1 MGLSLKSWESLLKE
15 KTYPFLIKGR
25 LEDWDHTLRAVEY
38 GKILAEEE
46 GGDPEIILTA
56 LVLHDIGWSQVDF
69 DDFLKS
75 PISEKQDTQS
85 VRDHMIRG
93 ANLAEGI
100 LNDLNYPPNKK
111 ELVLRIIAH
120 HDQPEAIRS
129 MPEIEASLVFEAD
142 RLDRFREES
151 LERYRKMFGPDYQKK
166 GLEFLLQGAEI
177 WFQTSTGKR
186 MVRELLA
193 PDRSSEKDSQKEKN
207 NVGHH

>member
-1 MGLSLKSWESLLKE
+1 MGLSLKSWETLLKE
-15 KTYPFLIKGR
+15 RTYPFLIKGR

-111 ELVLRIIAH
+111 
-120 HDQPEAIRS
+120 
-129 MPEIEASLVFEAD
+129 
-142 RLDRFREES
+142 
-151 LERYRKMFGPDYQKK
+151 
-166 GLEFLLQGAEI
+166 
-177 WFQTSTGKR
+177 TSSDSSPIMTNR
-186 MVRELLA
+186 RPSA
-193 PDRSSEKDSQKEKN
+193 PCRR
-207 NVGHH
+207 